1 MQMRELEY
9 WIVVANPFFIHSI
22 KIESF
27 FTQTSN
33 ATIISHPKMVR
44 AYVCGEHT
52 DTSPVQWPLKREGQ
66 K

>member
-33 ATIISHPKMVR
+33 ASIIFHPKMVR
-44 AYVCGEHT
+44 VYACGEHT
-52 DTSPVQWPLKREGQ
+52 DTSTVKQPLKRDGQ
-66 K
+66 Q